1 MVAETIR
8 VMPMSLRVSGYSK
21 PPTPPPGYQGSSDN
35 PLSSLVYTLPIIH
48 VEGESR
54 GSDLDDAA
62 HRQIK
67 GTVRMIGDGAVRW
80 SLVGPLFL

>member
-67 GTVRMIGDGAVRW
+67 GTVRMIGDGVVRW